1 MSYAGD
7 LTPQQAFD
15 MLAEQPD
22 AVLVDVRTEAEWTFV
37 GVPSLP
43 GVRFVEWTQWPTG
56 AANADFVAEAA
67 QGLEPSQ
74 PIICLCRSGVRSVAA
89 AQALTAAGHQAAY
102 NVLDGFEG
110 SHDANGHRT
119 GGWRGAGLPWA
130 QN

>member
-7 LTPQQAFD
+7 LTPEQAFA
-15 MLAEQPD
+15 MLSEQPD
-22 AVLVDVRTEAEWTFV
+22 AVLIDVRTEAEWTFV

-43 GVRFVEWTQWPTG
+43 GVRFVEWTTWPSG
-56 AANADFVAEAA
+56 APNPDFVAQAA
-67 QGLEPSQ
+67 DGLASSQ

-89 AQALTAAGHQAAY
+89 AQALTASGYQAY

-110 SHDANGHRT
+110 SHDAEGHRT

>member
-7 LTPQQAFD
+7 LTPQEAHA
-15 MLAEQPD
+15 MLSEQPE
-22 AVLVDVRTEAEWTFV
+22 AILVDVRTEAEWTFV
-37 GVPSLP
+37 GVPTVP
-43 GVRFVEWTQWPTG
+43 GVRFVEWTTWPSG
-56 AANADFVAEAA
+56 AANPAFVDEAA
-67 QGLEPSQ
+67 DSVVPGR

-89 AQALTAAGHQAAY
+89 AQALTAAGHQAY